1 MAFSSMSFQSASS
14 IWMFTLRMLLVSNS
28 AVSYSCAMPLSPA
41 QAVELTGKRDGAE
54 TQADGS
60 GHDRRSDL
68 RDVFVRKHGSAPRYD
83 RYSPL

>member
-41 QAVELTGKRDGAE
+41 QAVSWPEKATAQRHRQTAAAM
-54 TQADGS
+54 TAATI
-60 GHDRRSDL
+60 
-68 RDVFVRKHGSAPRYD
+68 FVMCLCASMGPPPRYD